1 MNNSIVTVNIVCTM
15 DGALPDMNTN
25 LKIIRNDQSYQ
36 VSKYEYKLTNN
47 KNEWINSKVLWS
59 FQRFNGSHSTNKA
72 LGVALTKK

>member
-47 KNEWINSKVLWS
+47 KNEWYKLQS
-59 FQRFNGSHSTNKA
+59 FMEFPKIQW
-72 LGVALTKK
+72 

>member
-25 LKIIRNDQSYQ
+25 LKIIRNYQSYQ

-47 KNEWINSKVLWS
+47 KNEWYKLQS
-59 FQRFNGSHSTNKA
+59 FMEFPKIQW
-72 LGVALTKK
+72 